1 MPFDVELWYAFA
13 LARALS
19 NKRTSHA
26 HRPPRV
32 DNHTQS
38 LSNTT
43 QTSAFLA
50 RQMSE
55 FPQLLRMWTST
66 TAGAVIAA
74 TNVIN
79 NRPHNTPSTR
89 PPSSRPTCHNKQS
102 TAYLSEQRSGEAC
115 LIGYVPAGDGN
126 RGAQSSVQCPFT
138 ASEQP
143 WYTVA
148 MGHPSG
154 PAWTA
159 LRHDAGLGHTI
170 MSLAILVNDTAGA
183 SSGPPRS
190 PFPLITSHPC
200 PTPTHTGSGM
210 AIVAVDIDPRRA
222 GRDLSGDMAFA
233 SKNGALI
240 LVLEASTGAVLA
252 SSAPDD
258 ADAVTA
264 NFASSKLAPPSNEGN
279 RSCSRPCS
287 THSSRP
293 SCIAPSFAAFSSGT
307 RQVATELLAKYGTYA
322 SIPDGGTMR
331 AGSSDTAFSGS
342 TIASRALSSFL
353 KADGLHWRVVF
364 VGPPRDVFA
373 M

>member
-1 MPFDVELWYAFA
+1 MTVANAIRRGA
-13 LARALS
+13 LVRVGAGACTVNQAQLPRS
-19 NKRTSHA
+19 
-26 HRPPRV
+26 PPSSCR
-32 DNHTQS
+32 QS

-79 NRPHNTPSTR
+79 SRPHNTPCMR
-89 PPSSRPTCHNKQS
+89 PPSSHPTCHNKQS

-148 MGHPSG
+148 LGHPSG

-183 SSGPPRS
+183 SSGPPM
-190 PFPLITSHPC
+190 L
-200 PTPTHTGSGM
+200 
-210 AIVAVDIDPRRA
+210 
-222 GRDLSGDMAFA
+222 
-233 SKNGALI
+233 
-240 LVLEASTGAVLA
+240 
-252 SSAPDD
+252 
-258 ADAVTA
+258 
-264 NFASSKLAPPSNEGN
+264 
-279 RSCSRPCS
+279 
-287 THSSRP
+287 
-293 SCIAPSFAAFSSGT
+293 
-307 RQVATELLAKYGTYA
+307 
-322 SIPDGGTMR
+322 
-331 AGSSDTAFSGS
+331 
-342 TIASRALSSFL
+342 ALSSHH
-353 KADGLHWRVVF
+353 K
-364 VGPPRDVFA
+364 PPPFPHRLWHGHRGGRH
-373 M
+373 

>member
-1 MPFDVELWYAFA
+1 M
-13 LARALS
+13 
-19 NKRTSHA
+19 
-26 HRPPRV
+26 
-32 DNHTQS
+32 
-38 LSNTT
+38 
-43 QTSAFLA
+43 
-50 RQMSE
+50 
-55 FPQLLRMWTST
+55 
-66 TAGAVIAA
+66 
-74 TNVIN
+74 
-79 NRPHNTPSTR
+79 R

-183 SSGPPRS
+183 SSGPPCS

-279 RSCSRPCS
+279 RSCSRPCN

-293 SCIAPSFAAFSSGT
+293 SCIAPSLQPSPRARVKWQPSCWPSMARTPPFPTAGLCAQAAPTLPSLGAPSPHERF
-307 RQVATELLAKYGTYA
+307 
-322 SIPDGGTMR
+322 
-331 AGSSDTAFSGS
+331 
-342 TIASRALSSFL
+342 
-353 KADGLHWRVVF
+353 
-364 VGPPRDVFA
+364 PPS
-373 M
+373 